1 MTWTATYGTA
11 VSYLT
16 TELNALADA
25 GWALSAVITN
35 NVTALDELVD
45 IPLVLASAVTAGTGS
60 PSVDIY
66 LLPIADGTTD
76 DNPPGASAGA
86 IPAGKFVG
94 AIPAIASASFT
105 SGTLRG
111 VVLPPGKYRIGAQ
124 NNLGVAMPATGNT
137 LKGYPFNP

>member
-1 MTWTATYGTA
+1 MGWSATYGTA

-25 GWALSAVITN
+25 GWALSAVIDN
-35 NVTALDELVD
+35 ATALDELVD

-66 LLPIADGTTD
+66 LLPVADGTTD

-86 IPAGKFVG
+86 IPADKYVG
-94 AIPAIASASFT
+94 SVSAIASASFT

-111 VVLPPGKYRIGAQ
+111 VVLPPGKYRVGVQ
-124 NNLGVAMPATGNT
+124 NNLGAAMPATGNT